1 MMMEAAGSPR
11 VDLTTPNLQEMCKLT
26 GTTRPAPKKLR
37 SMRWLHFPKCGTSFG
52 TALMH
57 YACPA
62 IPEDSYPH
70 KIAGV
75 SEYML
80 VFKRHYLRPQYC
92 DSEISVGSIS
102 GHTPLNKTLQQNP
115 DSVVAMFRDPRRR
128 DYSGWLV
135 HGDMGTRRHP
145 EDLIEYVRMHRAC
158 QGRMVLGLHCES
170 KRKAPLYFEATGKQK
185 AQAVATVENMAFVG
199 LTDYWHESICL
210 FHAMFGG
217 RITKH
222 EMDNVR
228 PGIIDELGEN
238 PAPVWEKEV
247 PKEEDPLDWELFQT
261 AKRIF
266 VTRLVQYG
274 IQVPPDLKK

>member
-1 MMMEAAGSPR
+1 M
-11 VDLTTPNLQEMCKLT
+11 V
-26 GTTRPAPKKLR
+26 
-37 SMRWLHFPKCGTSFG
+37 F
-52 TALMH
+52 
-57 YACPA
+57 
-62 IPEDSYPH
+62 
-70 KIAGV
+70 
-75 SEYML
+75 
-80 VFKRHYLRPQYC
+80 FKRQYLRPQYC

-102 GHTPLNKTLQQNP
+102 GHAPLNVRRPRQRPTFLADGCRPHHMAAVPGCSTVCYSFTVDRKHYSRTQIQSLP
-115 DSVVAMFRDPRRR
+115 CFVILGDATTAACGVVAKCRQTRARHLDTGDDRSLSLSLGSAQPNLTPP
-128 DYSGWLV
+128 SQGWLV

-228 PGIIDELGEN
+228 
-238 PAPVWEKEV
+238 
-247 PKEEDPLDWELFQT
+247 
-261 AKRIF
+261 
-266 VTRLVQYG
+266 
-274 IQVPPDLKK
+274 